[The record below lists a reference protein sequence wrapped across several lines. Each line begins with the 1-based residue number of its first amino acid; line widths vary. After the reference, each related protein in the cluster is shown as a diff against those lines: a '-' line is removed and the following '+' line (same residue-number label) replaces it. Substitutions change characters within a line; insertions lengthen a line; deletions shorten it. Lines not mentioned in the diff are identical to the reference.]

1 MKQIEVKGLYE
12 PARESVEGFVLICLK
27 SDSLQDV
34 CVTGRGGGGWGAG
47 LGRVV
52 SSHSGVA
59 VS

>member
-34 CVTGRGGGGWGAG
+34 CVTGRGGGGGGGRGWGG
-47 LGRVV
+47 WSPVTQG
-52 SSHSGVA
+52 
-59 VS
+59 